1 MENKTFEEVLK
12 EFKEAMD
19 AREAAWKALLATP
32 ERKEYEEAKN
42 ALWATPEYKN
52 YDKAKMAMAEA
63 WKAVEATPEW
73 KALEEA
79 WRQER
84 S

>member
-32 ERKEYEEAKN
+32 ERKAYEEAKN

-52 YDKAKMAMAEA
+52 YDEAEKAMNKA
-63 WKAVEATPEW
+63 W
-73 KALEEA
+73 EELNNGK
-79 WRQER
+79 
-84 S
+84 